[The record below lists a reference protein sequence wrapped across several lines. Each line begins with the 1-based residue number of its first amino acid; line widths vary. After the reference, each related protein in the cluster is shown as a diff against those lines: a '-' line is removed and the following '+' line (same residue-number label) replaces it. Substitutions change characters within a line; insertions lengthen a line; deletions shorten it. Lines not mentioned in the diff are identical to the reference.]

1 MSNWMTLILLTVVV
15 ARINQIR
22 HTTMFALVVALLS
35 RIHLVQGTLG
45 KKEGNRLAMI
55 FSLVL
60 GQIA

>member
-1 MSNWMTLILLTVVV
+1 MTLILLTVVV

-22 HTTMFALVVALLS
+22 HATMFALVVALLR
-35 RIHLVQGTLG
+35 RIHLVQGTVG
-45 KKEGNRLAMI
+45 KKKGNRLATI

>member
-1 MSNWMTLILLTVVV
+1 MPNWITLILLTVVV
-15 ARINQIR
+15 ARIKQIR
-22 HTTMFALVVALLS
+22 HTTMFALVVALLR

-45 KKEGNRLAMI
+45 KEKGNRLATI